1 MLILHHHYHD
11 YHQAGFKIGM
21 SDGGLVT
28 EAKPS
33 IQWDKVGQYHPI
45 ITIMKI
51 ILIII
56 IMIIILM
63 IMAGQRINP
72 HLEIGVWSCLERQ
85 NPDHLCWRRSH

>member
-33 IQWDKVGQYHPI
+33 IQWDKVGQCHPI
-45 ITIMKI
+45 MILIM
-51 ILIII
+51 III
-56 IMIIILM
+56 IMIIIIL
-63 IMAGQRINP
+63 MAGQRINP
-72 HLEIGVWSCLERQ
+72 HLEIGLWSCLERQ
-85 NPDHLCWRRSH
+85 NPDHLCWR